1 MNKTEMFDAHV
12 LAEVRPLVS
21 SMPEQQYVAQTNG
34 SARMRISKFE
44 DGRYR
49 VRGVPG
55 HTHNSTAICS
65 VEADFTETRA
75 ADLVVSPGF
84 AYVDDEKYNA
94 GEFAESEH
102 AVEAEEVAIYDRA
115 IEKGIG
121 NIRLVPENCHQE
133 IDEPT
138 RAIAEIRTI
147 VSSKQ
152 QLDSLTYIDEMGSH
166 VDPITGRDAT
176 DEFDGQVPVYI
187 LGLRGAMADV
197 APNRYAESRIIFT
210 DVNHVVRGV
219 FAISDNKGSYAD
231 TGALWDGTRLFEW
244 DQNDQHY
251 VAKALSV
258 FLKVRPITFVAQ
270 AAAGGLGAQTQFAVA
285 NNGAQDTAGAEQ
297 TVRVDFTEFTTSP
310 ATNRNCLIQHGTNT
324 NSLTLSA
331 PVAYNDSLAVPDH
344 FFQTTGTAAELIE
357 PLFPCKV
364 TLADGTVPAN
374 FNGQRLNFLP
384 ARHACRADS
393 GRSPKRHIWAEAPV

>member
-49 VRGVPG
+49 VRGIPG

-65 VEADFTETRA
+65 VEADFTETRPVDLQVA
-75 ADLVVSPGF
+75 ASF
-84 AYVDDEKYNA
+84 TYTDEEEYNA

-102 AVEAEEVAIYDRA
+102 FAAADEVEIYDRA

-121 NIRLVPENCHQE
+121 SIRLVPENCHQE

-138 RAIAEIRTI
+138 RAISEIRTI

-166 VDPITGRDAT
+166 VDPITGHDAT

-197 APNRYAESRIIFT
+197 SPNRYAESRIFFT
-210 DVNHVVRGV
+210 DADNVVRGV
-219 FAISDNKGSYAD
+219 FAISDNTGSYAD

-244 DQNDQHY
+244 DQNDNLY

-258 FLKVRPITFVAQ
+258 YLKVRPIALVAQ
-270 AAAGGLGAQTQFAVA
+270 TAAGGLGCQQRCTGYCWRGA
-285 NNGAQDTAGAEQ
+285 N
-297 TVRVDFTEFTTSP
+297 R
-310 ATNRNCLIQHGTNT
+310 
-324 NSLTLSA
+324 
-331 PVAYNDSLAVPDH
+331 
-344 FFQTTGTAAELIE
+344 
-357 PLFPCKV
+357 
-364 TLADGTVPAN
+364 
-374 FNGQRLNFLP
+374 
-384 ARHACRADS
+384 AR
-393 GRSPKRHIWAEAPV
+393 GL